1 MSPDTPAPPLAL
13 DHETYLGHLAAESRR
28 FAEVLADCDLGA
40 RVPSCPDW
48 DARALLDH
56 LTGVQWHWGT
66 VVRERITED
75 GELEPPPFPQDREG
89 LLAAYDEASAGLQ
102 ATLRET
108 DPATEVW
115 MWAEDKR
122 VGFVARRQAL
132 EAAVHR
138 IDAELAAGLPATPV
152 DPALAADG
160 VLEVL
165 DVMYGGCPPWGSFD
179 PSGPSV
185 VVRCTDT
192 GDEVPVVLGRFSGTA
207 PDGTTYDETD
217 LSVRFA
223 STDAEASAVVAG
235 TADDLLAWL
244 WHRRDAGPLSLSGD
258 GTTIAELTG
267 LLGTPLT

>member
-1 MSPDTPAPPLAL
+1 MLL
-13 DHETYLGHLAAESRR
+13 DHDTYLGHLAHESGR
-28 FAEVLADCDLGA
+28 FREVLAGCDLDA

-48 DARALLDH
+48 DARDLLAH

-75 GELEPPPFPQDREG
+75 GDLEPPDLPRDRDA
-89 LLAAYDEASAGLQ
+89 LLAAYDEASAALQ
-102 ATLRET
+102 ETLRDT

-122 VGFVARRQAL
+122 VGFIARRQAL

-138 IDAELAAGLPATPV
+138 MDAELAAGLPVTPV
-152 DPALAADG
+152 DPSLASDG

-165 DVMYGGCPPWGSFD
+165 DVMHGGCPSWGSFE
-179 PSGPSV
+179 PTGPHL
-185 VVRCTDT
+185 VVRCSDT
-192 GDEVPVVLGRFSGTA
+192 GTEVPVVIGRFTGTD
-207 PDGTTYDETD
+207 PDGTSYDETD

-223 STDAEASAVVAG
+223 DPEAEASAVVSG

-244 WHRRDAGPLSLSGD
+244 WQRRGREAVSLSGD
-258 GTTIAELTG
+258 ETSLEELLA
-267 LLGTPLT
+267 LLARGID

>member
-1 MSPDTPAPPLAL
+1 MASMPVPLAL
-13 DHETYLGHLAAESRR
+13 DHETYVGHLAAESRR
-28 FAEVLADCDLGA
+28 FRDVLAGCDLRA
-40 RVPSCPDW
+40 PVPSCPGW
-48 DARALLDH
+48 DALALLDH

-75 GELEPPPFPQDREG
+75 GDLTPPPFPQDRDA
-89 LLAAYDEASAGLQ
+89 LLAAYDEASAALQ
-102 ATLRET
+102 AALRDT

-122 VGFVARRQAL
+122 VAFIARRQAL

-138 IDAELAAGLPATPV
+138 MDAELAAGSPVTPV

-165 DVMYGGCPPWGSFD
+165 DVMYGGCPPWGSFE
-179 PSGPSV
+179 PLGPHA

-192 GDEVPVVLGRFSGTA
+192 GDEVPVVLGRFRGTD

-217 LSVRFA
+217 LSVRSA
-223 STDAEASAVVAG
+223 SPDEDASAVVSG

-244 WHRRDAGPLSLSGD
+244 WHRRGRASVTMTGDA
-258 GTTIAELTG
+258 TTLAELLA
-267 LLGTPLT
+267 LLDGSID

>member
-1 MSPDTPAPPLAL
+1 MPTSPLAL
-13 DHETYLGHLAAESRR
+13 PHAVYLEHLAAESRR
-28 FAEVLADCDLGA
+28 FRDVLATADLDA

-75 GELEPPPFPQDREG
+75 GELEPPPFPQERDA
-89 LLAAYDEASAGLQ
+89 LLSAYDDASAALQ
-102 ATLRET
+102 ASLRDT

-122 VGFVARRQAL
+122 VGFIARRQAL

-138 IDAELAAGLPATPV
+138 MDAELAAGVPVTPV
-152 DPALAADG
+152 DPALASDG

-165 DVMYGGCPPWGSFD
+165 DVMYGGCPPWGAFEAT
-179 PSGPSV
+179 GPHV
-185 VVRCTDT
+185 LVRCTDT
-192 GDEVPVVLGRFSGTA
+192 RDEVHAVLGRFTGTD
-207 PDGTTYDETD
+207 PDGTSYDEDD
-217 LSVRFA
+217 LSVRSA
-223 STDAEASAVVAG
+223 SPDAEVSAVVEG

-244 WHRRDAGPLSLSGD
+244 WHRRGRASVTMSGD
-258 GTTIAELTG
+258 ATTIEALTA
-267 LLGTPLT
+267 LLDGSIT